1 MEIRNEMTLRAI
13 SAHLQITLDALAKQY
28 RREFGKPHDGF
39 DTVLPAYAATAL
51 LQRMSEPTTRRTP
64 EAASAAAQLLA
75 EFNAGKHQ
83 NGHLDEVPEIKAAR
97 SHDSQILRDF
107 AALSEK
113 QARRRA
119 VPAKRVDQAPVQ
131 VQEVVPV
138 VQPKKSMLPVV
149 TMLDVVYYTTIATA
163 VYGLWFTLREM
174 GLAFAVPYALVSF
187 HALSMAKNPESR
199 KTAKAGLGAV
209 VVLEILT
216 FFVHLVLFNLR
227 AVQAAK
233 SNTLPFSYWETTEM
247 PFYIACILAALFSA
261 AGVYAVAVTFSL
273 TSEKHSA
280 AEKEKADADSL
291 RLRVAEL
298 EKALKR
304 SADGWSMVDGWNEV
318 RRTVADMYAKEANDI
333 LRH

>member
-1 MEIRNEMTLRAI
+1 MEIQNEMTLRTI
-13 SAHLQITLDALAKQY
+13 SKTLEISLDALAKQY
-28 RREFGKPHDGF
+28 RREFGESHQGF
-39 DTVLPAYAATAL
+39 DAVLQAQAATAL

-64 EAASAAAQLLA
+64 QAANAAAQLLA
-75 EFNAGKHQ
+75 EFNACKHQ
-83 NGHLDEVPEIKAAR
+83 NGHLDEEPEMKAAR

-113 QARRRA
+113 PARRLA
-119 VPAKRVDQAPVQ
+119 APAKRVNPAPVQ

-138 VQPKKSMLPVV
+138 VQPKKRRWPVV

-163 VYGLWFTLREM
+163 VYGLWFTLKEM

-199 KTAKAGLGAV
+199 QTAKAGLGAV

-216 FFVHLVLFNLR
+216 FFIHLVLFNLR

-233 SNTLPFSYWETTEM
+233 ADTLPFSYWETTEM
-247 PFYIACILAALFSA
+247 PFYIACILAGLFSA

-280 AEKEKADADSL
+280 GEKEKADADAL

-318 RRTVADMYAKEANDI
+318 RRTVADMYAQEANET
-333 LRH
+333 LH

>member
-1 MEIRNEMTLRAI
+1 MTIRTISTAIGTTAEAVGRNYARQFNE
-13 SAHLQITLDALAKQY
+13 
-28 RREFGKPHDGF
+28 PHPGF
-39 DTVLPAYAATAL
+39 DTVLPAQAATAL

-64 EAASAAAQLLA
+64 EAANAAAQLLA

-83 NGHLDEVPEIKAAR
+83 NGHLDEVAEIKAAR

-113 QARRRA
+113 PARRRA
-119 VPAKRVDQAPVQ
+119 VPAKRANPAPVQ
-131 VQEVVPV
+131 VQEVAPV
-138 VQPKKSMLPVV
+138 VQPKKRSWPVV
-149 TMLDVVYYTTIATA
+149 TMLDIVYYTTIATA

-174 GLAFAVPYALVSF
+174 GFAFAVPYALVSF

-199 KTAKAGLGAV
+199 QTAKAGLGAV
-209 VVLEILT
+209 VVLEVLT

-233 SNTLPFSYWETTEM
+233 ADTLPFSYWETTEM
-247 PFYIACILAALFSA
+247 PFYIACIMAGLFSA

-273 TSEKHSA
+273 TTEKHSA
-280 AEKEKADADSL
+280 AEKEKSDADAL
-291 RLRVAEL
+291 RKRNAEL
-298 EKALKR
+298 EKALKS

-318 RRTVADMYAKEANDI
+318 RRTVAELYASEANDI

>member
-1 MEIRNEMTLRAI
+1 MEIRNEMTLRTI
-13 SAHLQITLDALAKQY
+13 SKTLEISLDALAKQY
-28 RREFGKPHDGF
+28 RREFGQSHPGF
-39 DTVLPAYAATAL
+39 DAVLPAHSATAL

-83 NGHLDEVPEIKAAR
+83 NGTMKPAR
-97 SHDSQILRDF
+97 EHDSEILREF
-107 AALSEK
+107 VALSEPK
-113 QARRRA
+113 PVKRA
-119 VPAKRVDQAPVQ
+119 TSKPMP
-131 VQEVVPV
+131 VPV
-138 VQPKKSMLPVV
+138 VSPAQQPKKRRWQVV

-174 GLAFAVPYALVSF
+174 GAAFAVPYALVSF

-199 KTAKAGLGAV
+199 QTAKAGLGAV

-233 SNTLPFSYWETTEM
+233 ADTLPFSYWETTEM
-247 PFYIACILAALFSA
+247 PFVIACILAALFSA

-280 AEKEKADADSL
+280 AEKEKADADKL

-304 SADGWSMVDGWNEV
+304 SADGWAMVDGWNEV
-318 RRTVADMYAKEANDI
+318 RRTVADMYAQEANETLKKI
-333 LRH
+333 